1 MTLKQEFLSRGDADS
16 HVRFLVLA
24 GVYSNGGK
32 SRVLP
37 PRTSMSQS
45 ASCGLDPG
53 VGPNPSRS
61 TSIETNPVAIPPSSN
76 LKFYSGH
83 STAVAWTTLT
93 PVHSMKPAT
102 VAVERELIVG

>member
-53 VGPNPSRS
+53 VGPQSIAINIDRNESSSDPSI
-61 TSIETNPVAIPPSSN
+61 IEPEILQQPFNGGGLDHAHACTQYETRDSCC
-76 LKFYSGH
+76 
-83 STAVAWTTLT
+83 
-93 PVHSMKPAT
+93 
-102 VAVERELIVG
+102 